1 MSVAWVWLGLGIAL
15 VIQTTLVA
23 IFAGNGAPVDL
34 VLVVV
39 IAVALSKGPVVGL
52 WTGTSGGLLQDL
64 LSGGLVGVGGLA
76 KTLVGYFA
84 GQFGTHFMVARPWD
98 QLLVFFFGSVV
109 HSGIYIGVDSLLS
122 DAGSLSSYRAVVI
135 QAIVNSLTGI
145 GVGFGVRITPWL
157 IARRRLRRRLNKVE
171 TFE

>member
-15 VIQTTLVA
+15 VIQTTLVV

-34 VLVVV
+34 VLVMV

-76 KTLVGYFA
+76 KTLVGYFV

-135 QAIVNSLTGI
+135 QAIINSLTGV

-171 TFE
+171 SFE